1 MNCNF
6 LSWNFAE
13 HLAKKTVWIVAWR
26 FEWELLGV
34 FERGDNWHAVSP
46 VPATEQGALLKR

>member
-13 HLAKKTVWIVAWR
+13 HLAKKTEMIVTWS
-26 FEWELLGV
+26 FKWELLGV